1 MDVDGKYSK
10 VVLSVFH
17 RRHHCGAINGS
28 RDVFLHVWYAICDL
42 QCFKKTS

>member
-17 RRHHCGAINGS
+17 HCGAINGS
-28 RDVFLHVWYAICDL
+28 RDVFLTCMVRNL
-42 QCFKKTS
+42 